1 MEVNIQT
8 LASCLGISQ
17 RMVRQLVEDNVI
29 VRIRRG
35 LYDLEHS
42 IQGYIN
48 FKITQAKPK
57 KKEMT
62 LEEAKT
68 EHELLKMRK
77 TELTVKAMES
87 KLYRAE
93 DVEIFVTTMLSAV
106 RNRMLAIPVKVSP
119 EIAGIEDKAQIQKI
133 VSREVK
139 DALNEASNYNLI
151 DFVDPSLFEDD
162 EDEDYETEKE

>member
-77 TELTVKAMES
+77 TELMVKAMES
-87 KLYRAE
+87 KLHRAE
-93 DVEIFVTTMLSAV
+93 DVEIIWNTMASAV
-106 RNRMLAIPVKVSP
+106 RTRVSAIATKVSP
-119 EIAGIEDKAQIQKI
+119 ELKGIEDISQIQKI
-133 VSREVK
+133 ISREAK
-139 DALNEASNYNLI
+139 NALNEIANYDLI
-151 DFVDPSLFEDD
+151 DFVDESLFEDD
-162 EDEDYETEKE
+162 EDEEYETEKE